1 MPLRYPRLQLVFSDT
16 PSAPA
21 APAAAAGPVA
31 VIEAPTRRLASVGV
45 VVDID
50 QRTATVDGRELDLTF
65 LEFEL
70 LAHLMAQPKRVMSR
84 SQLMEAVWG
93 RPNMGDT
100 RTVSTHVAR
109 IRRKL
114 GPAHRGTIS
123 TVRQIGY
130 KFDPALGPR

>member
-1 MPLRYPRLQLVFSDT
+1 MPLHYPRVQLVFSDT
-16 PSAPA
+16 AFQSAPA
-21 APAAAAGPVA
+21 GPGAAAVA
-31 VIEAPTRRLASVGV
+31 EVPARRLAASGV

-50 QRTATVDGRELDLTF
+50 QRIATVAGRKLDLTF

-70 LAHLMAQPKRVMSR
+70 LAHLMAQPRRVLSR
-84 SQLMEAVWG
+84 SQLMQAVWG
-93 RPNMGDT
+93 RPDLGDT

-114 GPAHRGTIS
+114 GPDHRDTIS

-130 KFDPALGPR
+130 KFDPSMARTA

>member
-1 MPLRYPRLQLVFSDT
+1 M
-16 PSAPA
+16 
-21 APAAAAGPVA
+21 
-31 VIEAPTRRLASVGV
+31 IEAPTRRLASVGV

-114 GPAHRGTIS
+114 GRPTAAPSARCGRSATSS
-123 TVRQIGY
+123 TRPSARADLLSLY
-130 KFDPALGPR
+130 DRH

>member
-1 MPLRYPRLQLVFSDT
+1 MPLHYPRVQLIFSDSPT
-16 PSAPA
+16 VTAPM
-21 APAAAAGPVA
+21 VA
-31 VIEAPTRRLASVGV
+31 APTRRFAAVGV

-50 QRTATVDGRELDLTF
+50 QRVVTVDGRPLDLTY

-70 LAHLMAQPKRVMSR
+70 LAHLMAQPKRVLSR

-93 RPNMGDT
+93 RPNLGDT

-114 GPAHRGTIS
+114 GPAHRDTIT

-130 KFDPALGPR
+130 KFDPAFART